1 MNDNARARMQPNSSD
16 FVYKIILVGDVNVGK
31 TCYLSRITKNMFG
44 IEDKGTIGVQ
54 QESKTFLL
62 ENGKSVNAKIWDTS
76 G

>member
-1 MNDNARARMQPNSSD
+1 MNENTRARVPTNS
-16 FVYKIILVGDVNVGK
+16 FEYVYKIILVGDVNVGK
-31 TCYLSRITKNMFG
+31 TCYLSRITKNIFG

-54 QESKTFLL
+54 QESKIFLL